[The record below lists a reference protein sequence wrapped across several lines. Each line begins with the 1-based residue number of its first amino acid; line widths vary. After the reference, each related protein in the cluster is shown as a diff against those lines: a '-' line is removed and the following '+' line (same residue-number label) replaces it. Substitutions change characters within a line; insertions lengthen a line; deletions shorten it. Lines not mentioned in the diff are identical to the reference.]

1 MSDGRPPADDEAHPR
16 TDAHPRATQTQLWVT
31 RRRRTQRDRTTRPGG
46 VVPFDR
52 TRPQAGVDNPSP
64 FLFLMADDSTP
75 TELGTIDKLELLH
88 DTTAP
93 LPNPPCAPVHDDNPD
108 RWGAN
113 LNAYN
118 KLRDT

>member
-52 TRPQAGVDNPSP
+52 TRPQA
-64 FLFLMADDSTP
+64 
-75 TELGTIDKLELLH
+75 
-88 DTTAP
+88 
-93 LPNPPCAPVHDDNPD
+93 VHDDNPD